1 MNKKLLQKEIKEREE
16 KHLKWDAHKKA
27 LNDFVLF
34 IYNWHP
40 SVENLKRIFGRVP
53 IIGLKFGGFEFDLL
67 FVTLEANTIDKYFK
81 EENSLTV
88 TQVDEAIKE
97 LTKNIRD
104 IDKLSPKRRGM
115 VFTLSGSIL
124 YNDKIFKN
132 KILGLIL

>member
-1 MNKKLLQKEIKEREE
+1 
-16 KHLKWDAHKKA
+16 
-27 LNDFVLF
+27 
-34 IYNWHP
+34 
-40 SVENLKRIFGRVP
+40 
-53 IIGLKFGGFEFDLL
+53 
-67 FVTLEANTIDKYFK
+67 VTLEANTIDKYFK